1 MGVRVTF
8 VQSGADNSR
17 KRKQMIS
24 RWMTGAALSAA
35 AITLVACGG
44 GSETTTGPGGIT
56 ILPSG
61 AVSLLAG
68 QSAPLTPANA
78 LKIDAGNAG
87 SENVLVLV
95 DTGLTSISAT
105 ANYTV
110 GVTGVGNAGAVS
122 PPATTLSPAPEGTSA
137 FQTAWTPKLDVAFG
151 MRLNERSRARFRGGF
166 GAARAAL
173 ASRRASPTAARMSLA
188 SAAPQVGDI
197 FDVNVSDD
205 ACSNIQT
212 HGARVVAISTQA
224 IVLADTLNPT
234 GGFTATDYQ
243 RFAARFDTLVYP
255 LDVNN
260 FGKPADIDNNGK
272 VILLFTRAVN
282 ELTPANSG
290 SYVGGFFYGRD
301 LFPTTAQPGF
311 DPCPGSNYAE
321 MFYLLAPDPSGQVN
335 GNVRRTGFVDSVT
348 TSVIAHE
355 FQHLI
360 NASRR
365 MYVNDA
371 PEFEEGWLDE
381 GLAHVAEELLFY
393 RESNLAPRSNVT
405 LADLRASA
413 QTRNAFNEDMSS
425 NAGRYRNF
433 LLKPSENSPFRGD
446 DSLET
451 RGATWDLLRYL
462 ADRKAGSA
470 AASDAATWQALVGT
484 TRVGIANLSAVFG
497 ADLPARVRDWNI
509 SHYTDDLVSGAPVE
523 FTQPS
528 WNFHDIYPGLSGTGN
543 TYPLKVDALSSAG
556 ATGSLIGGAAAYYR
570 FSIPAGTTA
579 NLTLTAPGPVSARVI
594 RVR

>member
-1 MGVRVTF
+1 
-8 VQSGADNSR
+8 
-17 KRKQMIS
+17 MIS
-24 RWMTGAALSAA
+24 RWVTGAALSAA

-44 GSETTTGPGGIT
+44 GSDTTTGPGGIT

-68 QSAPLTPANA
+68 QSAPLTTANA
-78 LKIDAGNAG
+78 LKIDAGNTG

-95 DTGLTSISAT
+95 DTGLASISAK

-110 GVTGVGNAGAVS
+110 AVTGVGTAGAVS
-122 PPATTLSPAPEGTSA
+122 APATSLSPAPEQTSA
-137 FQTAWTPKLDVAFG
+137 AQIAWAPKLDVAFG

-166 GAARAAL
+166 NAARAAL
-173 ASRRASPTAARMSLA
+173 ASRRPGPTAALRSLT

-197 FDVNVSDD
+197 FNVNVSDD

-260 FGKPADIDNNGK
+260 FGLPSDIDNNGK
-272 VILLFTRAVN
+272 IVLLFTRAVN

-311 DPCPGSNYAE
+311 DPCPGSNFAE

-365 MYVNDA
+365 LYITNA
-371 PEFEEGWLDE
+371 PTFETGWLDE
-381 GLAHVAEELLFY
+381 GLAHIAEELLYY
-393 RESNLAPRSNVT
+393 RESKLTPRSNIT
-405 LADLRASA
+405 LTAITAST
-413 QTRNAFNEDMSS
+413 QTKNAFNEDMSS
-425 NAGRYRNF
+425 NAGRYRSY
-433 LLKPSENSPFRGD
+433 LLNPSENSPFRGD

-451 RGATWDLLRYL
+451 RGATWSLLRYL
-462 ADRKAGSA
+462 ADRKAAGNPA
-470 AASDAATWQALVGT
+470 TSDAPTWQALVSAVDSGT
-484 TRVGIANLSAVFG
+484 TNLRTVFG
-497 ADLPARVRDWNI
+497 SDLAARVRDWNI
-509 SHYTDDLVSGAPVE
+509 AHYTDDLVAGVPVE
-523 FTQPS
+523 YTHPS
-528 WNFHDIYPGLSGTGN
+528 WNFHDVYPGLTGTN
-543 TYPLKVDALSSAG
+543 KMYPLKVDPLSASG
-556 ATGSLIGGAAAYYR
+556 ATGTLIGGAAAYYR
-570 FSIPAGTTA
+570 FSIPAGAEA

>member
-1 MGVRVTF
+1 
-8 VQSGADNSR
+8 
-17 KRKQMIS
+17 MIS
-24 RWMTGAALSAA
+24 RWVTGAALSAA

-44 GSETTTGPGGIT
+44 GSENTTGPGGIT
-56 ILPSG
+56 VLPSG
-61 AVSLLAG
+61 AVSLSAG

-78 LKIDAGNAG
+78 LKIDAGNTG

-95 DTGLTSISAT
+95 DTGLASISAT

-110 GVTGVGNAGAVS
+110 AVTGVGNAGAVS
-122 PPATTLSPAPEGTSA
+122 QPATTLSPAPEESSA
-137 FQTAWTPKLDVAFG
+137 AQSAWAPKLDVAFG

-166 GAARAAL
+166 NAARAVL
-173 ASRRASPTAARMSLA
+173 ASRRAAQMAGPTAALRSLA

-197 FDVNVSDD
+197 FNINVSSD
-205 ACSNIQT
+205 ACTNIQT

-234 GGFTATDYQ
+234 GGFTAADYQ
-243 RFAARFDTLVYP
+243 RFATRFDTLVYP

-260 FGKPADIDNNGK
+260 FGAPSDIDNNGK
-272 VILLFTRAVN
+272 ILLLFTRAVN

-301 LFPTTAQPGF
+301 LFPTTAKPGF
-311 DPCPGSNYAE
+311 DPCPGSNFAE

-365 MYVNDA
+365 LYVTPNVQD
-371 PEFEEGWLDE
+371 FEEGWLDE

-393 RESNLAPRSNVT
+393 REANLAPRSNIALST
-405 LADLRASA
+405 LQASA

-425 NAGRYRNF
+425 NAGRYRSY
-433 LLKPSENSPFRGD
+433 LLKPSENSPFHAD

-451 RGATWDLLRYL
+451 RGATWSLLRYL

-470 AASDAATWQALVGT
+470 SASDAPTWQALVSTARTG
-484 TRVGIANLSAVFG
+484 VANLSAVFG
-497 ADLPARVRDWNI
+497 NDLPARVRDWNI
-509 SHYTDDLVSGAPVE
+509 SHYTDDLVTGVPVE
-523 FTQPS
+523 LTQPS
-528 WNFHDIYPGLSGTGN
+528 WNFHNIFPGLSGTGN

>member
-1 MGVRVTF
+1 
-8 VQSGADNSR
+8 
-17 KRKQMIS
+17 MIS
-24 RWMTGAALSAA
+24 RWVTGAALSAA

-44 GSETTTGPGGIT
+44 GSDNTTGPGGIT
-56 ILPSG
+56 VLPSG
-61 AVSLLAG
+61 AVSLSAG
-68 QSAPLTPANA
+68 QSAPLTTANA
-78 LKIDAGNAG
+78 LKIDAGNTG

-95 DTGLTSISAT
+95 DTGLTSISAS

-110 GVTGVGNAGAVS
+110 AATGIGNAGAVS
-122 PPATTLSPAPEGTSA
+122 QPATALSPAPLGTSA
-137 FQTAWTPKLDVAFG
+137 AQAVWAPKLDVAFG
-151 MRLNERSRARFRGGF
+151 MRLNERSRARFRGEF

-173 ASRRASPTAARMSLA
+173 ASRRPSPTAARLSLA

-197 FDVNVSDD
+197 FNVNVSDD

-234 GGFTATDYQ
+234 GGFTAADYQ
-243 RFAARFDTLVYP
+243 RFATRFDTLVYP

-260 FGKPADIDNNGK
+260 FGTPSDIDNNGK
-272 VILLFTRAVN
+272 IILLFTRAVN

-311 DPCPGSNYAE
+311 DPCPGSNFAE
-321 MFYLLAPDPSGQVN
+321 MFYLLAPDPTGQVN

-365 MYVNDA
+365 LYVTPNVQD
-371 PEFEEGWLDE
+371 FEEGWLDE
-381 GLAHVAEELLFY
+381 GLAHIAEELLFY
-393 RESNLAPRSNVT
+393 RESNLAPRSNIT
-405 LADLRASA
+405 LSNLQASA

-425 NAGRYRNF
+425 NAGRYRSF

-470 AASDAATWQALVGT
+470 SASDAPTWQALVST
-484 TRVGIANLSAVFG
+484 ARVGIANLSAVFG
-497 ADLPARVRDWNI
+497 NDLAARVRDWNI
-509 SHYTDDLVSGAPVE
+509 SHYTDDFVTGAPVE
-523 FTQPS
+523 LTQPS
-528 WNFHDIYPGLSGTGN
+528 WNFHNIFPGLTGTGQ

-556 ATGSLIGGAAAYYR
+556 ATGTLIGGAAAYYR

>member
-1 MGVRVTF
+1 
-8 VQSGADNSR
+8 
-17 KRKQMIS
+17 
-24 RWMTGAALSAA
+24 
-35 AITLVACGG
+35 
-44 GSETTTGPGGIT
+44 
-56 ILPSG
+56 
-61 AVSLLAG
+61 VSLSAG
-68 QSAPLTPANA
+68 QSAPLTTANA
-78 LKIDAGNAG
+78 LKIDAGNTG

-95 DTGLTSISAT
+95 DTGLTAISAS
-105 ANYTV
+105 ANFTV
-110 GVTGVGNAGAVS
+110 AATGIGNAGAVS
-122 PPATTLSPAPEGTSA
+122 QPATALSPSTEGTSA
-137 FQTAWTPKLDVAFG
+137 VQTAWTPKLDVAFG

-173 ASRRASPTAARMSLA
+173 AARRPSPTAARLSLA

-197 FDVNVSDD
+197 FNINVSSD

-260 FGKPADIDNNGK
+260 FGKPSDIDNNGK

-282 ELTPANSG
+282 ELTPAKST

-335 GNVRRTGFVDSVT
+335 GNVRPTGFVDSVT

-381 GLAHVAEELLFY
+381 GLAHIAEELLFY

-405 LADLRASA
+405 LSNLRSSA

-425 NAGRYRNF
+425 NAGRYRSF

-451 RGATWDLLRYL
+451 RGATWSLLRYL

-470 AASDAATWQALVGT
+470 AASDAPTWQALVGT

-497 ADLPARVRDWNI
+497 NDLPARVRDWNI
-509 SHYTDDLVSGAPVE
+509 SHYTDDLVTGAPVE
-523 FTQPS
+523 LTQPS
-528 WNFHDIYPGLSGTGN
+528 WNFHDIFPGLTGTGQ

-594 RVR
+594 RIR